1 MRSLGYCKK
10 SIYNKIEQWTDDGFR
25 KEYSDYC
32 EYNSHNIQGI
42 FMEDT
47 DETIQKIALLNT
59 LKSGNQGYLVVVPN
73 ATHISNDIEELV
85 TFVLEIEKC
94 NSTIICMDYEFPDIL
109 QNAVEN
115 IPSLGISHIKSKN
128 IRYGMQPRAIS
139 GKSLGKSAYGYI
151 ADTKGI
157 FQIDD
162 KESIVVTK
170 IYNMYVNDDLG
181 LRKISQI
188 LNTEGLVTR
197 NNNPWNIIGIRD
209 ILKNSVYIGT
219 YNRFGLRLPKNH
231 TPIVS
236 AEIFRQAQDKSR
248 VRRKFQAFPNTEPYL
263 LSGLCIC
270 GYCGKNMM
278 GVQRK
283 RIWKA
288 ENGIRKKS
296 TYRYYQCQSRGNQ
309 GKCNFPTW
317 STEKL
322 EFKIL
327 KQLEIYAS
335 KNILQESMLGHKGEQ
350 KLKLATQSRFNNVAK
365 MEKRFIAF
373 VKKTARGESV
383 LARLNLYLQ
392 ALYTSREQAFI
403 SIAPDDVTAFI
414 ENWNTADFISRQS
427 FLNEYIINITVNLR
441 SVKIHI

>member
-1 MRSLGYCKK
+1 
-10 SIYNKIEQWTDDGFR
+10 
-25 KEYSDYC
+25 
-32 EYNSHNIQGI
+32 
-42 FMEDT
+42 
-47 DETIQKIALLNT
+47 
-59 LKSGNQGYLVVVPN
+59 
-73 ATHISNDIEELV
+73 
-85 TFVLEIEKC
+85 
-94 NSTIICMDYEFPDIL
+94 
-109 QNAVEN
+109 
-115 IPSLGISHIKSKN
+115 
-128 IRYGMQPRAIS
+128 
-139 GKSLGKSAYGYI
+139 
-151 ADTKGI
+151 
-157 FQIDD
+157 
-162 KESIVVTK
+162 
-170 IYNMYVNDDLG
+170 
-181 LRKISQI
+181 
-188 LNTEGLVTR
+188 
-197 NNNPWNIIGIRD
+197 
-209 ILKNSVYIGT
+209 
-219 YNRFGLRLPKNH
+219 
-231 TPIVS
+231 
-236 AEIFRQAQDKSR
+236 
-248 VRRKFQAFPNTEPYL
+248 
-263 LSGLCIC
+263 
-270 GYCGKNMM
+270 M

-317 STEKL
+317 STENL